1 MMSASEAGAPS
12 STDRPP
18 RFGFSAT
25 LRVMCAA
32 DRHDEIE
39 QETGLVATHQHAR
52 GEEGLFGRPWP
63 DDLWALESP
72 YPRGAALDEHLR
84 WIWNEVRPHQAYF
97 RALAA
102 EEGTDVDLFCGYRTD
117 CAECGFEVCPEALEI
132 TQALDIPLEVSILLR
147 E

>member
-1 MMSASEAGAPS
+1 MPATDDDASSAADAS
-12 STDRPP
+12 P

-32 DRHDEIE
+32 ERHEEIE

-63 DDLWALESP
+63 EDLWALESP
-72 YPRGAALDEHLR
+72 LPPGAALDDHLR
-84 WIWNEVRPHQAYF
+84 WIWEKVRPHRDYF
-97 RALAA
+97 RRLAD
-102 EEGTDVDLFCGYRTD
+102 EDGTEVDLFCGYRTD

-132 TQALDIPLEVSILLR
+132 TQALDIPLEVSVVLS
-147 E
+147 